1 MERRFNCIYIKLVII
16 HYLCVAFESDI
27 IRRRIQKPMY
37 KEKSW
42 TSTKSTKDIK
52 IINNIILPQYDQVL
66 GQCYGHQILA
76 ANHYYDIKV
85 NFAKTRKKNKR
96 GSLCSRIRYSLRGR
110 FNPLESAIFG
120 TFQKFLY
127 IFNNSSIYKYIVF
140 LIALKNVLAET
151 MLKTTLILLIF

>member
-16 HYLCVAFESDI
+16 QHLCVAFESDI
-27 IRRRIQKPMY
+27 IRGQIPKPMY

-66 GQCYGHQILA
+66 GQFYGHQILA
-76 ANHYYDIKV
+76 ADHYYNIKG

-96 GSLCSRIRYSLRGR
+96 CSLCSRIR
-110 FNPLESAIFG
+110 
-120 TFQKFLY
+120 
-127 IFNNSSIYKYIVF
+127 
-140 LIALKNVLAET
+140 
-151 MLKTTLILLIF
+151 